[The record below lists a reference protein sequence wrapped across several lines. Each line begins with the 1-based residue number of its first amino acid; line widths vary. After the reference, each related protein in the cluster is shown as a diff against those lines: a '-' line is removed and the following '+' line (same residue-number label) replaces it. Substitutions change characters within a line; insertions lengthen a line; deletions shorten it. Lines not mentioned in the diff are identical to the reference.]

1 MTTTDLHLHDISI
14 CQPPKLYAST
24 IASLIMTAMNHE
36 CCRNLAGNE
45 HTLEDFH
52 RLMTELVAAED
63 SQYSYRNCLSAM
75 KENEIVGVCV
85 GYDGAKL
92 HRLLRAFIDGARHAF
107 GIDYSDMPDETG
119 AGEFYIDSLAVKE
132 AYRGRGIARMLLQ
145 QTIEKARQTGIP
157 RAGLLVDKAN
167 PNAERLYKTL
177 GFEYAGDAVWG
188 GHAMKHLQYIL

>member
-1 MTTTDLHLHDISI
+1 MTTTDLSLHDIAI
-14 CQPPKLYAST
+14 CQPQKQHAGT

-52 RLMTELVAAED
+52 RLMTELVAIET
-63 SQYSYRNCLSAM
+63 SQYSYRNCLSAIV
-75 KENEIVGVCV
+75 KNEIIGVCV

-92 HRLLRAFIDGARHAF
+92 HSLRHAFIDGARHAF
-107 GIDYSDMPDETG
+107 SIDYSDMADETG

-132 AYRGRGIARMLLQ
+132 TCRGRGIARMLLK
-145 QTIEKARQTGIP
+145 QTIEKARLVGAP
-157 RAGLLVDKAN
+157 RVGLLVDKAN
-167 PNAERLYKTL
+167 PKAERLYKAL

-188 GHAMKHLQYIL
+188 GHAMKHLQFIL

>member
-1 MTTTDLHLHDISI
+1 
-14 CQPPKLYAST
+14 
-24 IASLIMTAMNHE
+24 
-36 CCRNLAGNE
+36 
-45 HTLEDFH
+45 
-52 RLMTELVAAED
+52 
-63 SQYSYRNCLSAM
+63 
-75 KENEIVGVCV
+75 
-85 GYDGAKL
+85 
-92 HRLLRAFIDGARHAF
+92 
-107 GIDYSDMPDETG
+107 MPDETG